1 MRRAITPRDSRDM
14 KRHLTILAFCLLA
27 GAAINVLVAWAIAVT
42 DDPDKGPWDFY
53 SDGPD
58 PDRLAEHPLFP
69 DAGPYYGIYCRKTTR
84 WSSVS
89 SHMRLEPGRWPIRH
103 LHDDEH
109 DGVVH
114 GGRDAPFMVTVIDSG
129 WPARSMRAVEP
140 IQMTAI
146 PTTVAATID
155 SIRESLNDYSV
166 WLVGIESPFPAGNND
181 LPMRIPLRPLLRG
194 TLLNTMVYGL
204 LVWLLVSIPLAILCV
219 HRRRRGRCVK
229 CGYQLAD
236 LPTCPE
242 CGSAA

>member
-1 MRRAITPRDSRDM
+1 M
-14 KRHLTILAFCLLA
+14 KRRLVILGLCLLA
-27 GAAINVLVAWAIAVT
+27 GAVINVLVAWVIAVT

-69 DAGPYYGIYCRKTTR
+69 DAGPYYGIFCRKTTR

-89 SHMRLEPGRWPIRH
+89 GQMRLQPGRWPIRH

-114 GGRDAPFMVTVIDSG
+114 GSRDAPIMIFVTESG

-146 PTTVAATID
+146 PTTVAAAND
-155 SIRESLNDYSV
+155 LIRESLNDYSV
-166 WLVGIESPFPAGNND
+166 WLVGLESPLPAGNND
-181 LPMRIPLRPLLRG
+181 LPARIPLRPLLRG
-194 TLLNTMVYGL
+194 TLLNTLVYGL
-204 LVWLLVSIPLAILCV
+204 LVWLLVSIPSALLYLK
-219 HRRRRGRCVK
+219 RRRTGRCAK
-229 CGYQLAD
+229 CGYD
-236 LPTCPE
+236 LGLLSTCPE
-242 CGSAA
+242 CGSAP